1 MGWSLNKIA
10 SDVSVILGE
19 RFININIASDSNSS
33 VEIVFKDKI
42 SPEEEGKIV
51 GLFPEWIRV
60 QFIWRKG

>member
-10 SDVSVILGE
+10 SDVSVILGD
-19 RFININIASDSNSS
+19 RFVNINTTSYSNSS

-42 SPEEEGKIV
+42 TPEEEDKIV
-51 GLFPEWIRV
+51 GLFPDWIRV